1 MNESY
6 LDEAEGEPLAEMD
19 RLVADLFCGTIS
31 TYGSFRAPA
40 GRAVRG
46 RQLLPHTLY
55 RYDLV
60 DSVSERAV
68 TVQIYVGVSQLG
80 GDLWKQELRVLQ
92 RVASLRHPA
101 LPAIKHGG
109 HIEEE
114 VAVPYGFRGCA
125 FVVTDAGMGQLFEGA
140 DQGELRAGLVEVI
153 EYLRQNRRVAMAQ
166 FMSLADA
173 LAILHD
179 MHIVH
184 RNIWPGI
191 LDRIKLDGE
200 DQMVLGRFELSRL
213 TSNLLRTSML
223 NAQERAENARTLV
236 LAQGGGAIAYFSPE
250 RIRFLLEEGAHL
262 EDHRSDVYS
271 LGMMVAEW
279 MTGPIPEDLLAEV
292 ETAVRSRNGVGK
304 TLDAVKRVNLH
315 LMGLVR
321 ALPPALASLLKDM
334 TVWDMPTGR
343 LSASDVVN
351 RISEHYEHLTYERD
365 DATTNPYLLIFM
377 PDKCR
382 KTIFRWE
389 MVDQDPDSDD
399 GRLETAEFILDDL
412 KEARVLHVPGGAAS
426 FIPGEDKKKLAA
438 ADQILLG
445 RSVAWFCRLYEN
457 ERGGFSR
464 RGLPDER
471 GLLLTFAIQLD
482 TSRGRALRA
491 TVEGARK
498 RRWVS
503 QLRVVASD
511 IARSE
516 LDAALAESPS
526 WQPLLD
532 AVRDVAPQSKAE
544 REYAQAFDWLLQFQ
558 RIELEARRYPYVV
571 ERSDQVD
578 RVALR
583 FDEERDR
590 YWRHG
595 SALATVFAGTPSLRP
610 KMGDF
615 FAGNAG
621 EDGETLVSLRAD
633 DNGVAAWT
641 ESFRGECVEGTINDM
656 VTIEVGRRSRVIPER
671 GWISPADDIGSWMA
685 LNRQEEARHEL
696 LMNRTLIEQLDRP
709 NAITSI
715 TLSKHSTGTQV
726 AEAMMA
732 TEPLFALQGPPG
744 TGKTEVT
751 ADAVVKYL
759 AEERGARVLISTQS
773 NFALD
778 NIAERLLGKLDL
790 LSKGR
795 SSASHVV
802 PVRATG
808 LRGEGK
814 VDGKIEPFLIHR
826 LAENTLDQ
834 LKSHARST
842 REKYAR
848 NPGVIGLLE
857 GWDDVVDSCLP
868 ELIDRLQ
875 RAANLVFATC
885 SSATP
890 ATLEKSASA
899 DIFDWVVIEEAA
911 KAWPTELA
919 IPLARGTRWSLVG
932 DHRQLSAHRSREI
945 LRFLDSCAAS
955 SDEDLRVH
963 GERRDEYLR
972 VFGMFGNLF
981 SDNAKRSG
989 NKPRHTLRKQYR
1001 MRPAINEIVSRV
1013 FYPVD
1018 NVRSDGHVDITVP
1031 GLLSTGR
1038 DDIGV
1043 LHAPMELA
1051 NAVVWVDTSNIA
1063 ACSDEPAW
1071 RNPGEVDVVKTIVE
1085 RMRPRPLPG
1094 KDGYGDHPLAVLTPY
1109 RRQLDLLRAYSE
1121 IRPFAST
1128 IHAFQGREANV
1139 VVISL
1144 TRDQR
1149 RGKRETPWSNIGH
1162 LHERELVN
1170 VLFSR
1175 AREHLVLVGSLR
1187 HFERYGGP
1195 MWSDVCALVRQQ
1207 GRVVSGGFAGI
1218 RS

>member
-1 MNESY
+1 
-6 LDEAEGEPLAEMD
+6 MD
-19 RLVADLFCGTIS
+19 RLVSDLFCGTGS
-31 TYGSFRAPA
+31 DFGSFRAPA
-40 GRAVRG
+40 GSAVRG
-46 RQLLPHTLY
+46 RELLPDTLY

-68 TVQIYVGVSQLG
+68 TVQIYVGVSKLG
-80 GDLWKQELRVLQ
+80 EGLWKQELRVLQ

-101 LPAIKHGG
+101 LPSIKHGG
-109 HIEEE
+109 HVEDE
-114 VAVPYGFRGCA
+114 VALPYGFRGCA
-125 FVVTDAGMGQLFEGA
+125 FVVTDAGMGQLFEGG
-140 DQGELRAGLVEVI
+140 DQGGSRAGLVEVI

-179 MHIVH
+179 MQIVH

-191 LDRIKLDGE
+191 LDRIELDGE
-200 DQMVLGRFELSRL
+200 DQMVFGRFELSRL

-223 NAQERAENARTLV
+223 NARERAENARTLV

-250 RIRFLLEEGAHL
+250 RIRFLLEDGAHM

-271 LGMMVAEW
+271 LGMMVSEW

-292 ETAVRSRNGVGK
+292 ETAVHTRRDLGG

-315 LMGLVR
+315 LVNAVR

-334 TVWDMPTGR
+334 TAWDKPTGR

-351 RISEHYEHLTYERD
+351 RISDHYERLTYEHD
-365 DATTNPYLLIFM
+365 EATTTPYLLVFM
-377 PDKCR
+377 PSKCR
-382 KTIFRWE
+382 ETIFAWE
-389 MVDQDPDSDD
+389 LVDQDPASDD
-399 GRLETAEFILDDL
+399 GRLETIEFLLDDL
-412 KEARVLHVPGGAAS
+412 KGARILHMPGGAAG
-426 FIPGEDKKKLAA
+426 FIPGDDKETLAA
-438 ADQILLG
+438 ADQLLVG
-445 RSVAWFCRLYEN
+445 RSVAWFCRPYEK
-457 ERGGFSR
+457 EHGGFGR
-464 RGLPDER
+464 RGLPDEH
-471 GLLLTFAIQLD
+471 GLLLAYPVQLE
-482 TSRGRALRA
+482 TGRGRALRA
-491 TVEGARK
+491 AVDGARK

-511 IARSE
+511 IARTE
-516 LDAALAESPS
+516 IDAALAGSPS

-532 AVRDVAPQSKAE
+532 AVRDVVPQSKAE
-544 REYAQAFDWLLQFQ
+544 RQYAQAFDWLLQFQ
-558 RIELEARRYPYVV
+558 RTALEGRRYPYIV

-578 RVALR
+578 RVTLR

-590 YWRHG
+590 RWRHG

-615 FAGNAG
+615 FAGNAN
-621 EDGETLVSLRAD
+621 EDGSTLVSLRAD
-633 DNGVAAWT
+633 DKGAPAWD
-641 ESFRGECVEGTINDM
+641 EAFAGECVEGTANDT
-656 VTIEVGRRSRVIPER
+656 VIIVAGRRSRAVPER
-671 GWISPADDIGSWMA
+671 GWISPVDDLGSWMA
-685 LNRQEEARHEL
+685 LNREEQARHEL
-696 LMNRTLIEQLDRP
+696 LRNRVLVEQLDRP
-709 NAITSI
+709 NAITSV
-715 TLSKHSTGTQV
+715 TLTKNSTSAQV
-726 AEAMMA
+726 AEAMMS

-751 ADAVVKYL
+751 ADAVVRYL

-778 NIAERLLGKLDL
+778 NIAERLLGKLNL
-790 LSKGR
+790 LGGGR
-795 SSASHVV
+795 SGSSHVV

-808 LRGEGK
+808 LRGEDK
-814 VDGKIEPFLIHR
+814 VDPKIAPFLIHR
-826 LAENTLDQ
+826 LAEGTLEEIKAHTAKKRVDYRRDPVV
-834 LKSHARST
+834 LS
-842 REKYAR
+842 
-848 NPGVIGLLE
+848 LLQD
-857 GWDDVVDSCLP
+857 WDDVVDACLP

-890 ATLEKSASA
+890 ATLAKSAST
-899 DIFDWVVIEEAA
+899 DIFDWVIIEEAA

-919 IPLARGTRWSLVG
+919 IPLSRGSRWSLVG
-932 DHRQLSAHRSREI
+932 DHRQLPAHRSREI

-955 SDEDLRVH
+955 PDEDLRVH
-963 GERRDEYLR
+963 GERRHEYLR

-981 SDNAKRSG
+981 SDRVKRPG

-1018 NVRSDGHVDITVP
+1018 DVGPDGHVDITVE

-1038 DDIGV
+1038 DDIGL
-1043 LHAPMELA
+1043 LHTPAELA
-1051 NAVVWVDTSNIA
+1051 NAVVWVDTADTA

-1071 RNPGEVDVVKTIVE
+1071 RNPGEVEVVNAILE
-1085 RMRPRPLPG
+1085 RMRPEPLPG
-1094 KDGYGDHPLAVLTPY
+1094 KDGYGDHPLAVITPY
-1109 RRQLDLLRAYSE
+1109 RRQLDLLRAHSA

-1139 VVISL
+1139 VVVSL
-1144 TRDQR
+1144 VRDQR
-1149 RGKRETPWSNIGH
+1149 RGRSDTPWSNIGH
-1162 LHERELVN
+1162 LHERELIS

-1187 HFERYGGP
+1187 HFERDGGP
-1195 MWSDVCALVRQQ
+1195 MWSDVCALVRRQ
-1207 GRVVSGGFAGI
+1207 GRVVSAKSTGLG
-1218 RS
+1218 S